1 MAGEVV
7 RECDTTALY
16 TVILQV
22 TFTILQQS
30 VWLSVR
36 LSKWGPMAGEVV
48 RERDTTALYVWAVYL
63 KWHSIATAPLLIGQD
78 CNSIESLLSQITKE
92 GSEVTKG
99 QLKVTLEHFKT
110 VVLAEWKA
118 PMTGQTSTPLLLSLL
133 ASTNKS
139 VSWWVGG
146 YGARV
151 RCEGTVRGYG
161 ARVRWGRVWWGR
173 VRWGRV
179 RQ

>member
-1 MAGEVV
+1 M
-7 RECDTTALY
+7 
-16 TVILQV
+16 
-22 TFTILQQS
+22 
-30 VWLSVR
+30 
-36 LSKWGPMAGEVV
+36 
-48 RERDTTALYVWAVYL
+48 
-63 KWHSIATAPLLIGQD
+63 
-78 CNSIESLLSQITKE
+78 
-92 GSEVTKG
+92 TKG

-151 RCEGTVRGYG
+151 RCEGTVGEG
-161 ARVRWGRVWWGR
+161 MVGQGTVREGTAIICYSTSNSS
-173 VRWGRV
+173 
-179 RQ
+179 